1 MRRAA
6 AELCL
11 WRDLPLAAA
20 GPVRC
25 GALVKLPVARMHS
38 GPPRSALSTLTL
50 QITKAE
56 EEMLGPDDELPIDL
70 RVRGRDCMGL
80 LKTAGG

>member
-1 MRRAA
+1 
-6 AELCL
+6 
-11 WRDLPLAAA
+11 
-20 GPVRC
+20 
-25 GALVKLPVARMHS
+25 MHS